1 MDIELKK
8 FGIEKKDRKKYL
20 KVIFLI
26 ILVSVGSFF
35 LLNKFSFALE
45 GLKQYGYLG
54 VFLSALAANATI
66 VLPAPFM
73 SFTILFAISL
83 ASQTNLIVVVLSYAL
98 GASLGEGVGYL
109 IGRGGK
115 RMLNDRENGLY
126 QRVEKWVK
134 KHGNWAII
142 ILSFQPIFP
151 FDFVG
156 LAAGAIKY
164 PWWKFLLFCFI
175 GRIPKYLILIGGG
188 FEIWKFFSDIF
199 S

>member
-1 MDIELKK
+1 M
-8 FGIEKKDRKKYL
+8 
-20 KVIFLI
+20 
-26 ILVSVGSFF
+26 
-35 LLNKFSFALE
+35 E

-73 SFTILFAISL
+73 SFTIPFAISL

>member
-1 MDIELKK
+1 M
-8 FGIEKKDRKKYL
+8 
-20 KVIFLI
+20 
-26 ILVSVGSFF
+26 
-35 LLNKFSFALE
+35 E